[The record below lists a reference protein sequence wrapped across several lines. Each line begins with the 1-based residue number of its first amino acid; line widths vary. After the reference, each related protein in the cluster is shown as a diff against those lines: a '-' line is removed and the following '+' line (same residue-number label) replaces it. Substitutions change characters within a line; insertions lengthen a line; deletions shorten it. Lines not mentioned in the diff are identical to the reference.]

1 MSLDETY
8 QFDEKTEMDEGQDAM
23 DDIDAF
29 EARLRGEAPARKA
42 PSAGAARAK
51 ENAPKQPANGK
62 KGADYVSAAVKAP
75 KMTEA
80 QQDAADARSAVADL
94 TKFEQRVG

>member
-1 MSLDETY
+1 MDETY
-8 QFDEKTEMDEGQDAM
+8 HFEEKSERAEGREAM

-29 EARLRGEAPARKA
+29 EARMRGEAPARKA
-42 PSAGAARAK
+42 APSASAARAK
-51 ENAPKQPANGK
+51 ENKPKPSNGK

-94 TKFEQRVG
+94 AKFEQRVG

>member
-1 MSLDETY
+1 MDETY
-8 QFDEKTEMDEGQDAM
+8 HFEEKSERAEGREAM

-29 EARLRGEAPARKA
+29 EARMRGDAPARKA
-42 PSAGAARAK
+42 APSANAK
-51 ENAPKQPANGK
+51 ENKPKPSNGK

-94 TKFEQRVG
+94 AKFEQRVG

>member
-1 MSLDETY
+1 MDETY
-8 QFDEKTEMDEGQDAM
+8 HFEEQSERAEGIEAI